1 MFCVVCWQSSFFLR
15 NTVELFAQVRAFA
28 NASCYE
34 RLGLITTF
42 SCEFMGNNG
51 SFRERNRLQVTKY
64 GTQYYTSVF
73 LSCEPLEKL
82 TFCRNQQLEKLTD
95 TFLNVA
101 YQLLNGRNRN

>member
-1 MFCVVCWQSSFFLR
+1 MFYVVFWQSPFFLR

-34 RLGLITTF
+34 RLGLIVTF
-42 SCEFMGNNG
+42 FSEFIGNNG

-64 GTQYYTSVF
+64 GIQYYTSVL
-73 LSCEPLEKL
+73 LSCETLEKL
-82 TFCRNQQLEKLTD
+82 TFCRNQQLEKLTV
-95 TFLNVA
+95 TFFNVA

>member
-1 MFCVVCWQSSFFLR
+1 MFYVVCWQSSFFLR
-15 NTVELFAQVRAFA
+15 NTVELFAHVRAFA
-28 NASCYE
+28 NASFYE

-42 SCEFMGNNG
+42 SCAFMGNNG

>member
-1 MFCVVCWQSSFFLR
+1 MLVVMK
-15 NTVELFAQVRAFA
+15 EKG
-28 NASCYE
+28 
-34 RLGLITTF
+34 LGPITTF
-42 SCEFMGNNG
+42 SCEFMGNSG

-82 TFCRNQQLEKLTD
+82 TFCRNQRLEKLTD